1 MTTSKIYKRF
11 DSSHEF
17 WDNFSARK
25 EQKRKTLGCY
35 EIKHIDNLC
44 ILTIA
49 ANPKEYFEMFEDKN
63 INKKHKGIKKGSSEL
78 GFENF
83 SQIIKSLNNF
93 DTFEKPPADFK
104 EVSRFT
110 VRAAEMRKE
119 TVVKSKLSQVN
130 DKRFYFLDGILSLP
144 FHHPNLKELNEFKE
158 KKGQKIEKY
167 FWNEKEKLLEIE
179 KETLKNNPRLYL
191 YHQILT
197 TSPKIFNINQKDNF
211 KQEKKKLFKKTIKD
225 VVLDGQWILR

>member
-1 MTTSKIYKRF
+1 
-11 DSSHEF
+11 
-17 WDNFSARK
+17 
-25 EQKRKTLGCY
+25 
-35 EIKHIDNLC
+35 
-44 ILTIA
+44 
-49 ANPKEYFEMFEDKN
+49 
-63 INKKHKGIKKGSSEL
+63 
-78 GFENF
+78 
-83 SQIIKSLNNF
+83 
-93 DTFEKPPADFK
+93 
-104 EVSRFT
+104 
-110 VRAAEMRKE
+110 MRKE